1 MEYNPRERWRSF
13 LLAFALTLL
22 LLALIMVGT
31 VMAVQ
36 PSMPNT
42 LQKDSANGQQL
53 SYRPNDSDSLTAVV
67 IGMRGSEPVDFVLV
81 RFNPQYGQVPLTM
94 LPPQTL
100 VPLDGKNLTL
110 VQAFE
115 TGGSRAVK
123 AALSERLGVMVDR
136 YARVDGD
143 AFQRIVEKTG
153 SVEFELPEDVSYR
166 RDGYSINLAAGSRRL
181 DARDMFDLFAYPA
194 FRRDQEARCG
204 LLGRMLAAWIN
215 QNLDA
220 AGEERSSSLFKLTVN
235 SALRKLEALGMV
247 YLEMSGSKHKTVCF
261 TEQGRALADRTA
273 GRVMEAEDQ
282 IFASWTKEEVE
293 TYLGLTEAFARALKE
308 KAEEMEGHA

>member
-42 LQKDSANGQQL
+42 LQKDSADGQQL

-123 AALSERLGVMVDR
+123 AALSER
-136 YARVDGD
+136 
-143 AFQRIVEKTG
+143 
-153 SVEFELPEDVSYR
+153 P
-166 RDGYSINLAAGSRRL
+166 
-181 DARDMFDLFAYPA
+181 
-194 FRRDQEARCG
+194 
-204 LLGRMLAAWIN
+204 
-215 QNLDA
+215 
-220 AGEERSSSLFKLTVN
+220 
-235 SALRKLEALGMV
+235 
-247 YLEMSGSKHKTVCF
+247 
-261 TEQGRALADRTA
+261 
-273 GRVMEAEDQ
+273 
-282 IFASWTKEEVE
+282 
-293 TYLGLTEAFARALKE
+293 
-308 KAEEMEGHA
+308 